1 MSGELIT
8 VLFSQNFIVLMLYV
22 IMFVGFLV
30 SKTNIAKLVFIVFNI
45 FCIVQFFE
53 FGTIYIVFFILMTF
67 FGIIEYVRSVYE
79 N

>member
-79 N
+79 

>member
-67 FGIIEYVRSVYE
+67 FGITEYVRSVYE
-79 N
+79 